1 MNLLEWLV
9 YLLVAAICGSIG
21 AAIVGIRHLGCLT
34 LIAVGLIGAML
45 GTWISREAGIGEMF
59 AINIGGKSLPI
70 LWTIIGSMLL
80 TGLASLFWR
89 SSRRPVL

>member
-1 MNLLEWLV
+1 MSILEWVV

-45 GTWISREAGIGEMF
+45 GTWLSRQVGMGEMF

-80 TGLASLFWR
+80 TGIASLFWR
-89 SSRRPVL
+89 SRRTYVV

>member
-1 MNLLEWLV
+1 MSILEWVV
-9 YLLVAAICGSIG
+9 YLLVAAVCGSIG
-21 AAIVGIRHLGCLT
+21 AAIVGIRNMGCLT

-45 GTWISREAGIGEMF
+45 GTWLSREAGIGEMF

-80 TGLASLFWR
+80 TGIASLLFR
-89 SSRRPVL
+89 GRGRAVV

>member
-1 MNLLEWLV
+1 
-9 YLLVAAICGSIG
+9 
-21 AAIVGIRHLGCLT
+21 
-34 LIAVGLIGAML
+34 
-45 GTWISREAGIGEMF
+45 MF

-89 SSRRPVL
+89 SRYRSVV

>member
-1 MNLLEWLV
+1 MNILELLV
-9 YLLVAAICGSIG
+9 YLIVAAVCGSIG
-21 AAIVGIRHLGCLT
+21 AAIVGIRNMGFLT

-80 TGLASLFWR
+80 TGLVSLLFR
-89 SSRRPVL
+89 SRRRMV